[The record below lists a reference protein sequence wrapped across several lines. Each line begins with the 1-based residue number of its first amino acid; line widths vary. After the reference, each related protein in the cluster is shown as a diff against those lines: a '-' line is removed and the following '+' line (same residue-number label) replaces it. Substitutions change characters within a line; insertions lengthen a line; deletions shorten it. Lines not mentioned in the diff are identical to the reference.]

1 MDPCWAVRGAI
12 DLILS
17 RYLVPLPI
25 LILLLVHPGPVPRVG
40 SRLKELISVSEVDS
54 KSFTTFASFF
64 FNLRSLL
71 GTAIDDSGLQNC
83 WCGLHGLG

>member
-64 FNLRSLL
+64 FNSLNL
-71 GTAIDDSGLQNC
+71 GRR
-83 WCGLHGLG
+83 